1 MPKADI
7 AAVVLALA
15 AALASAIGNVVRQ
28 QSAHEVTDKD
38 KSVGYLALFL
48 MSWRNRSWRI
58 GALAAVANYVLQGLA
73 LALGSVILV
82 TGLQVTALLFA
93 LPIYARITRHPS
105 TRWDWTWAAIL
116 AASLAVVLTVG
127 NPTAGHERA
136 HWHTWLLVAAIMGPL
151 FALCILGARMWPDR
165 AIAAVLLA
173 AVSGASLGLF
183 AVLVK
188 GATEAAEGGILALI
202 TAPELYASI
211 VAAFAGMVFQ
221 QSAYRG
227 GPLNASMPTMTVAKP
242 VVGSFLGVAVLGE
255 TLQPSDEKA
264 FVLISAIVLT
274 VVATA
279 ALARGEAVT
288 AQAHAEDVATGRLLA
303 ITER

>member
-7 AAVVLALA
+7 AALLALV
-15 AALASAIGNVVRQ
+15 AALASAIGNVERQ
-28 QSAHEVTDKD
+28 RSAHEVTEKD
-38 KSVGYLALFL
+38 KTVGYLALFF

-58 GALAAVANYVLQGLA
+58 GALAAVANYAFQAGA
-73 LALGSVILV
+73 LSLGSVMLV

-93 LPIYARITRHPS
+93 LPIYARMTGHPV
-105 TRWDWTWAAIL
+105 TRWDWIWAAVL
-116 AASLAVVLTVG
+116 AAALAVVLTVG
-127 NPTAGHERA
+127 NPVAGYSRA
-136 HWHTWLLVAAIMGPL
+136 PLSTWLLVGAIMGPVL
-151 FALCILGARMWPDR
+151 ALCVLGARIWPHR

-188 GATEAAEGGILALI
+188 GATEAAKGGIWALVA
-202 TAPELYASI
+202 APELYAAI
-211 VAAFAGMVFQ
+211 LAAFAGMVFQ

-242 VVGSFLGVAVLGE
+242 AVGSFLGIAVLGE
-255 TLQPSDEKA
+255 TVQPGEER
-264 FVLISAIVLT
+264 VVILIVAVIVT

-279 ALARGEAVT
+279 ALARGEAETVL
-288 AQAHAEDVATGRLLA
+288 AHADDVATGRLLA
-303 ITER
+303 VSER

>member
-28 QSAHEVTDKD
+28 QSAHEVTDKPG
-38 KSVGYLALFL
+38 GYLPLFL

-58 GALAAVANYVLQGLA
+58 GALAAVANYVLQGAA

-93 LPIYARITRHPS
+93 LPIYSRITRHPAS
-105 TRWDWTWAAIL
+105 RWDWTWAAVL
-116 AASLAVVLTVG
+116 AAALAVVVTVG
-127 NPTAGHERA
+127 NPTAGHSRA
-136 HWHTWLLVAAIMGPL
+136 PWQTWLAVAAVMGPL
-151 FALCILGARMWPDR
+151 LVLCVVGARMWPDR

-188 GATEAAEGGILALI
+188 GATDAAKGGIWALVA
-202 TAPELYASI
+202 APELYASI
-211 VAAFAGMVFQ
+211 LAAFAGMVFQ

-242 VVGSFLGVAVLGE
+242 MVGSLLGVAVLGE
-255 TLQPSDEKA
+255 TLQPGDERA
-264 FVLISAIVLT
+264 FVLVVAVVLT

-279 ALARGEAVT
+279 ALARGEAET
-288 AQAHAEDVATGRLLA
+288 AQAHADDIATGRLLA
-303 ITER
+303 VSER

>member
-1 MPKADI
+1 VTKADI
-7 AAVVLALA
+7 AAVVLALL
-15 AALASAIGNVVRQ
+15 AALASAVGNVVRQ
-28 QSAHEVTDKD
+28 QSAHEVTDKP
-38 KSVGYLALFL
+38 VGYLALFL

-58 GALAAVANYVLQGLA
+58 GALAAVANYVLQGGA

-93 LPIYARITRHPS
+93 LPIYARITQHPS
-105 TRWDWTWAAIL
+105 SRWDWTWAAVL
-116 AASLAVVLTVG
+116 AAALAVVVTVG
-127 NPTAGHERA
+127 NPTTGHARA
-136 HWHTWLLVAAIMGPL
+136 SWHIWLVVVAVGGPL
-151 FALCILGARMWPDR
+151 FGLCVLGARKWPDG

-188 GATEAAEGGILALI
+188 GATDAAKGGIMALI
-202 TAPELYASI
+202 AAPELYASI
-211 VAAFAGMVFQ
+211 LAAFAGMVFQ

-242 VVGSFLGVAVLGE
+242 VVGSLLGVAVLGE
-255 TLQPSDEKA
+255 TLQPGNERA
-264 FVLISAIVLT
+264 FVLVTAIVLT

-279 ALARGEAVT
+279 ALARGEAET

-303 ITER
+303 LTDG

>member
-1 MPKADI
+1 VPKADI
-7 AAVVLALA
+7 AAVLLALA

-28 QSAHEVTDKD
+28 QSAHEVTDKP
-38 KSVGYLALFL
+38 VGYLALFL

-58 GALAAVANYVLQGLA
+58 GALAAIANYVLQGAA

-93 LPIYARITRHPS
+93 LPIYARITRHPAS
-105 TRWDWTWAAIL
+105 RWDWTWAAVL
-116 AASLAVVLTVG
+116 AAALAVVVTVG
-127 NPTAGHERA
+127 NPTAGHDRA
-136 HWHTWLLVAAIMGPL
+136 HWQTWLVVAAIMGPL
-151 FALCILGARMWPDR
+151 LVLCVVGARIWPDR

-173 AVSGASLGLF
+173 AVSGASMGLF
-183 AVLVK
+183 AVLLK
-188 GATEAAEGGILALI
+188 GATEAAEGGIGALVA
-202 TAPELYASI
+202 APELYASI

-242 VVGSFLGVAVLGE
+242 VVGSLLGVAVLGE
-255 TLQPSDEKA
+255 TLQPNDERA
-264 FVLISAIVLT
+264 FVLVVAVVLT

-279 ALARGEAVT
+279 ALARGEAKT
-288 AQAHAEDVATGRLLA
+288 AQAHAEEVATGRLLVVS
-303 ITER
+303 ER

>member
-1 MPKADI
+1 VPKADI

-28 QSAHEVTDKD
+28 QSAHEVTDKP
-38 KSVGYLALFL
+38 VGYLPLFL

-58 GALAAVANYVLQGLA
+58 GALAAVANYVLQGAA

-93 LPIYARITRHPS
+93 LPIYARITRHPAS
-105 TRWDWTWAAIL
+105 RWDWTWAAVL
-116 AASLAVVLTVG
+116 AAALAVVVTVG
-127 NPTAGHERA
+127 NPTAGHSRA
-136 HWHTWLLVAAIMGPL
+136 QWQTWLAVAAVMGPL
-151 FALCILGARMWPDR
+151 IVLCVVGARMWPDR

-188 GATEAAEGGILALI
+188 GATDAAKGGIWALI
-202 TAPELYASI
+202 AAPELYAAI
-211 VAAFAGMVFQ
+211 LAAFAGMVFQ

-242 VVGSFLGVAVLGE
+242 MVGSLLGVAVLGE
-255 TLQPSDEKA
+255 TLQPGDERA
-264 FVLISAIVLT
+264 FVLVVAVVLT
-274 VVATA
+274 LVATA
-279 ALARGEAVT
+279 ALARGEAET
-288 AQAHAEDVATGRLLA
+288 AQAHADDIATGRLLVVS
-303 ITER
+303 ER

>member
-1 MPKADI
+1 VPQADI
-7 AAVVLALA
+7 AVFLALA

-28 QSAHEVTDKD
+28 RSAHEVTDKP
-38 KSVGYLALFL
+38 VGYLALFL

-58 GALAAVANYVLQGLA
+58 GALAAVANYVLQGAA
-73 LALGSVILV
+73 LTLGSVMLV

-93 LPIYARITRHPS
+93 LPIYTRMTGHRVS
-105 TRWDWTWAAIL
+105 RWDWAWATVL
-116 AASLAVVLTVG
+116 AAALAVVVTVG
-127 NPTAGHERA
+127 NPTAGHGRA
-136 HWHTWLLVAAIMGPL
+136 SLGTWLLVAAIMGPL
-151 FALCILGARMWPDR
+151 LVLCVFGARMWPDR

-188 GATEAAEGGILALI
+188 GAADAARDGIWALVA
-202 TAPELYASI
+202 APELYASI
-211 VAAFAGMVFQ
+211 AAAFAGMVFQ

-242 VVGSFLGVAVLGE
+242 VVGSLLGVVVLGE
-255 TLQPSDEKA
+255 ALQPGEERA
-264 FVLISAIVLT
+264 FVLVVAVVLT

-279 ALARGEAVT
+279 ALARGEAETV
-288 AQAHAEDVATGRLLA
+288 QAYADDVATGRLLVQSN
-303 ITER
+303 R

>member
-1 MPKADI
+1 VPKADI

-28 QSAHEVTDKD
+28 QSAHEVTDKP
-38 KSVGYLALFL
+38 VGYLALFL

-58 GALAAVANYVLQGLA
+58 GALAAIANYVLQGAA

-105 TRWDWTWAAIL
+105 SRWDWTWAAVL
-116 AASLAVVLTVG
+116 AASLAVVVTVG
-127 NPTAGHERA
+127 NPTAGHDRA
-136 HWHTWLLVAAIMGPL
+136 HWQTWLVVAAIMGPL
-151 FALCILGARMWPDR
+151 LVLCVVGARIWPDR

-183 AVLVK
+183 AVLLK
-188 GATEAAEGGILALI
+188 GATEAAEGGIGALLA
-202 TAPELYASI
+202 APELYASI
-211 VAAFAGMVFQ
+211 LAAFAGMVFQ

-227 GPLNASMPTMTVAKP
+227 GPLNVSMPTMTVAKP
-242 VVGSFLGVAVLGE
+242 VVGSLLGVAVLGE
-255 TLQPSDEKA
+255 TLQPNDERA
-264 FVLISAIVLT
+264 FVLVVAVVVT

-279 ALARGEAVT
+279 ALARGEAKTV
-288 AQAHAEDVATGRLLA
+288 QAHADEVATGRLLA
-303 ITER
+303 LSER

>member
-28 QSAHEVTDKD
+28 QSAHEVTDKP
-38 KSVGYLALFL
+38 VGYLALFL

-58 GALAAVANYVLQGLA
+58 GALAAIANYVLQGAA

-105 TRWDWTWAAIL
+105 SRWDWTWAAVL
-116 AASLAVVLTVG
+116 AASLAVVVTVG
-127 NPTAGHERA
+127 NPTAGHDRA
-136 HWHTWLLVAAIMGPL
+136 HWQTWLVVAAIMGPL
-151 FALCILGARMWPDR
+151 LVLCVVGARIWPDR

-183 AVLVK
+183 AVLLK
-188 GATEAAEGGILALI
+188 GATEAAEGGIGALLA
-202 TAPELYASI
+202 APELYASI
-211 VAAFAGMVFQ
+211 LAAFAGMVFQ

-227 GPLNASMPTMTVAKP
+227 GPLNVSMPTMTVAKP
-242 VVGSFLGVAVLGE
+242 VVGSLLGVAVLGE
-255 TLQPSDEKA
+255 TLQPNDERA
-264 FVLISAIVLT
+264 FVLVVAVVVT

-279 ALARGEAVT
+279 ALARGEAKTV
-288 AQAHAEDVATGRLLA
+288 QAHADEVATGRLLA
-303 ITER
+303 LSER